1 MIHRFLTTAILAFSL
16 LSVFPEGASGQNE
29 IVAPAV
35 APTPQHN
42 YYVDT
47 SRPANQIQSAF
58 PYDIP
63 LRNATGDTL
72 NSATVFEKNGKPTVV
87 MFWLTTCGPCRMELN
102 AISEKFEGWKQQA
115 DFNLYAVSTDWLKN
129 YPSFVSRVNEAKW
142 PFPAY
147 HDLNREF
154 RLVMPGELNG
164 LPQVF
169 VLDKNGSIAYHTR
182 KYTPGDEDKLF
193 EEIKKAAGM

>member
-1 MIHRFLTTAILAFSL
+1 MRNFFLATLFTGSFFSA
-16 LSVFPEGASGQNE
+16 FPEGASGQNTDTAP
-29 IVAPAV
+29 IVIQPR
-35 APTPQHN
+35 QSS

-47 SRPANQIQSAF
+47 ARPSNQIQSTF
-58 PYDIP
+58 PFDIP
-63 LRNATGDTL
+63 LRNAAGDTL
-72 NSATVFEKNGKPTVV
+72 NSATVFEKNGKPTVL

-102 AISEKFEGWKQQA
+102 AIAPKFKGWQQEA
-115 DFNLYAVSTDWLKN
+115 DFNFYAVSTDFPKN
-129 YPSFVSRVNEAKW
+129 FPQFVNRVDEGNW

-169 VLDKNGSIAYHTR
+169 VLDKAGNIAYHTR
-182 KYTPGDEDKLF
+182 KYVPGDEDRLF
-193 EEIKKAAGM
+193 EEVKKLR